1 MAVLETIRN
10 KFGILITVLIAVALL
25 SFIIDPTSLASLT
38 GDDQMGEDTE
48 VASINGKS
56 VTYTDFN
63 NEVRKYSDLY
73 PFDAVMNVNDTLS
86 DPEYLKMVYNEQIRN
101 RALNNFL
108 MENLFVVKAKKAGF
122 TVSDEEMYQIL
133 SGNMYSNVIM
143 NEFQG

>member
-38 GDDQMGEDTE
+38 GDEQMGEDTE

-133 SGNMYSNVIM
+133 SGNM
-143 NEFQG
+143 